1 LLRHRRSANAS
12 CSPDEVQQNGGWLVG
27 AVLVIP
33 GCPFRGTKRN
43 EARYMM

>member
-1 LLRHRRSANAS
+1 MQAAGRMK
-12 CSPDEVQQNGGWLVG
+12 CSRNGGWLVG
-27 AVLVIP
+27 AVLVLP